1 MGISG
6 QLYLKAA
13 EVARLNEA
21 VEALGGSISP
31 DDVAAVQAFNDLVE
45 ADWGKSQRRGK
56 DAIVAARTAYEN
68 LTDAQKPWLQPR
80 RIPTTPLLNA
90 EAALPVVERIAGIGT
105 VTLESEAAIT
115 AARQAYTDYA
125 GKFSGK
131 DMVSNLNVLEAAE
144 AALEIL
150 QGGGQDTS
158 GYREVMNGV
167 LEYLEQNVKNPIVGS
182 TKASGRPGPGPGRHP
197 VRRRPGGISG
207 QPGGLCGDP

>member
-1 MGISG
+1 MYKR
-6 QLYLKAA
+6 QA

-45 ADWGKSQRRGK
+45 AIGEKVSAGSK

-68 LTDAQKPWLQPR
+68 LTDAQKALVATAPDSYN
-80 RIPTTPLLNA
+80 TLLNA

-150 QGGGQDTS
+150 QGLS
-158 GYREVMNGV
+158 
-167 LEYLEQNVKNPIVGS
+167 LI
-182 TKASGRPGPGPGRHP
+182 H
-197 VRRRPGGISG
+197 I
-207 QPGGLCGDP
+207 